1 MDDRIP
7 ESERSGPDS
16 ARARHADLKARGSR
30 SCTSASRWLS
40 FLPQND
46 RLSAVKT
53 NPHFYPVI
61 LAGGRGTRF
70 WPLSRKRRA
79 KQLLALDGKQTMI
92 QQTVARL
99 APMATSS
106 RFWIITNDDLRTAI
120 ISQLK
125 RLPPSQIIAEPAAR
139 NTAPAIG
146 LAAFLLLRHDP
157 DAVLGLFPS
166 DHVIAD
172 PNRFRETLAR
182 GVAIAAAGE
191 NIVVLGIRPT
201 RPETGYGYIEVG
213 APDRGSIRVRR
224 FTEKP
229 DADHAKQFVEA
240 GNFLWNSGMFLWRAD
255 TLANALREHLPNT
268 AVLLERIAA
277 SHGTRK
283 FADTFGKLYP
293 KCDNISIDYAV
304 LEPRSAKGEEQSHI
318 FCLPSDFG
326 WNDLGSWTALHEHH
340 SAKAKLTDKV
350 PVSGS
355 SSFTLNARN
364 NYVHAPGKFVALIG
378 VNNLVIVETDDALLV
393 TTLEHSQDVG
403 KVVKHLDEKKLKKLV

>member
-1 MDDRIP
+1 V
-7 ESERSGPDS
+7 
-16 ARARHADLKARGSR
+16 KA
-30 SCTSASRWLS
+30 
-40 FLPQND
+40 
-46 RLSAVKT
+46 

-99 APMATSS
+99 APLAAPS
-106 RFWIITNDDLRTAI
+106 RFWIITNDDLRPAI
-120 ISQLK
+120 LRQLPK
-125 RLPPSQIIAEPAAR
+125 LHAKQIIAEPAGR

-172 PNRFRETLAR
+172 PAQYRATLSR
-182 GVAIAAAGE
+182 GIEIAAAGE

-201 RPETGYGYIEVG
+201 RPETGYGYIEAG
-213 APDRGSIRVRR
+213 APEASPKAGALDHQGALPLRVRR

-229 DADHAKQFVEA
+229 DLATARQFLDA
-240 GNFLWNSGMFLWRAD
+240 GNYFWNSGMFLWRAD
-255 TLANALREHLPNT
+255 TLASALREHLPGT
-268 AVLLERIAA
+268 AVLLEKIAA
-277 SHGTRK
+277 AYGTRK
-283 FADTFGKLYP
+283 FAETFRKLYP
-293 KCDNISIDYAV
+293 KCENISVDYAV
-304 LEPRSAKGEEQSHI
+304 LEPRSAKGEAQSRI

-340 SAKAKLTDKV
+340 VAKAKRGGGN
-350 PVSGS
+350 PVSTSGR
-355 SSFTLNARN
+355 FTLNAQN
-364 NYVHAPGKFVALIG
+364 NYVHVLGKFVALVG
-378 VNNLVIVETDDALLV
+378 VSNLVIVETEDALLI
-393 TTLEHSQDVG
+393 TTLDQSQDVG
-403 KVVKHLDEKKLKKLV
+403 KVVKHLDEKKLHKLV

>member
-1 MDDRIP
+1 VYPVVKPFASPLANVRL
-7 ESERSGPDS
+7 
-16 ARARHADLKARGSR
+16 ATTVRA
-30 SCTSASRWLS
+30 T
-40 FLPQND
+40 
-46 RLSAVKT
+46 
-53 NPHFYPVI
+53 PHFYPVI

-99 APMATSS
+99 APMATPS
-106 RFWIITNDDLRTAI
+106 RFWIITNDDLRPAI
-120 ISQLK
+120 LRQLPK
-125 RLPPSQIIAEPAAR
+125 LPAKQIIAEPAGR

-172 PNRFRETLAR
+172 PAQYRATLSR
-182 GVAIAAAGE
+182 GIEMAAAGE

-201 RPETGYGYIEVG
+201 RPETGYGYIEAG
-213 APDRGSIRVRR
+213 APDDSTSGTPGSLRVRR

-229 DADHAKQFVEA
+229 DLDKARQFLAA
-240 GNFLWNSGMFLWRAD
+240 GNYFWNSGMFLWRAD
-255 TLANALREHLPNT
+255 TVATALREHLPNT
-268 AVLLERIAA
+268 AGLLEKIAA
-277 SHGTRK
+277 AYGTRK
-283 FADTFGKLYP
+283 FADTFRKLYP
-293 KCDNISIDYAV
+293 KCDNISVDYAL
-304 LEPRSAKGEEQSHI
+304 LEPRSAKGEAQSHI

-340 SAKAKLTDKV
+340 MAKVKPADRS

-355 SSFTLNARN
+355 ESFALNAKN
-364 NYVHAPGKFVALIG
+364 NYVHAPGKFVALVG
-378 VNNLVIVETDDALLV
+378 VSNLVIVETEDALLV
-393 TTLEHSQDVG
+393 TTLDQSQDVG

>member
-1 MDDRIP
+1 M
-7 ESERSGPDS
+7 
-16 ARARHADLKARGSR
+16 KA
-30 SCTSASRWLS
+30 
-40 FLPQND
+40 
-46 RLSAVKT
+46 

-99 APMATSS
+99 APMTAPS
-106 RFWIITNDDLRTAI
+106 RFWIITNDDLRPAI
-120 ISQLK
+120 LRQLPK
-125 RLPPSQIIAEPAAR
+125 LPPKQIIAEPAGR

-172 PNRFRETLAR
+172 AAQYRATLNT
-182 GVAIAAAGE
+182 GIEIAAAGE

-201 RPETGYGYIEVG
+201 RPETGYGYIEAG
-213 APDRGSIRVRR
+213 APDRKGALSLRVRR

-229 DADHAKQFVEA
+229 DLATARQFLDA
-240 GNFLWNSGMFLWRAD
+240 GNYFWNSGMFLWRAD
-255 TLANALREHLPNT
+255 TLANALREHLPST
-268 AVLLERIAA
+268 AHLLEKIAA
-277 SHGTRK
+277 AYGTRK
-283 FADTFGKLYP
+283 FADTFRKLYT
-293 KCDNISIDYAV
+293 KCENISIDYAV
-304 LEPRSAKGEEQSHI
+304 LEPRSAKGEGQSRI

-340 SAKAKLTDKV
+340 VAKARPGDGSLV
-350 PVSGS
+350 SASGS
-355 SSFTLNARN
+355 FALNAKN
-364 NYVHAPGKFVALIG
+364 NYVHAPGKFVAVVG
-378 VNNLVIVETDDALLV
+378 VSNLVIVETEDALLI
-393 TTLEHSQDVG
+393 TTLDQSQDVG